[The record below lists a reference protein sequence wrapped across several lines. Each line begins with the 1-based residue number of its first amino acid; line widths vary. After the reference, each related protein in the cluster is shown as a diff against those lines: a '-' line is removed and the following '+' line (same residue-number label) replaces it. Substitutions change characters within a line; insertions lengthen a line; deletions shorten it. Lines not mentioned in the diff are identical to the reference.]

1 MNNHYFE
8 RYLMSNMRKLWE
20 DHIIWTRM
28 YIVSLFDNLEDIEQ
42 ITNRL
47 MTNQEDIGNIIRPY
61 YGDKIGNKL
70 TQLLKDH
77 ISTAAQFLKETK
89 ERNIEASSETKK
101 KWYENA
107 DEIAL
112 LLSDINPNWPKQI
125 VKFMFY
131 DHLDFTES
139 EAIARF
145 HKDYVADINAFDNVH
160 AHAIEMA
167 EVLTD
172 GIIRQFPGKFSK

>member
-20 DHIIWTRM
+20 DHIIWTHM
-28 YIVSLFDNLEDIEQ
+28 YIVSLFDNLGDIDQ
-42 ITNRL
+42 ITDRL
-47 MTNQEDIGNIIRPY
+47 MVNQEDIGNVIRPY
-61 YGDKIGNKL
+61 YGDKIGDEL

-77 ISTAAQFLKETK
+77 ISIATQLIKETK
-89 ERNIEASSETKK
+89 DGNIEAASKTKK

-107 DEIAL
+107 DEMAT

-125 VKFMFY
+125 VKFMLY

-139 EAIARF
+139 EAIARL
-145 HKDYVADINAFDNVH
+145 HKDYVADIKAFDNVH
-160 AHAIEMA
+160 AHAVEMA

-172 GIIRQFPGKFSK
+172 GIIKQFPGRFSK